1 MYKYNMY
8 VKINVLLLCAWPFKL
23 DVGDWGISVL
33 VNLRT
38 QLISYC
44 WYYEL
49 QIKKFTYEISAY
61 DTLEKSAGF
70 LNIDFNQSSFWLINN
85 LTINDY
91 FILHANMSIYL
102 EKKVVSNFS
111 NIG

>member
-1 MYKYNMY
+1 MPPVPPGSYAHDKYNMY

-49 QIKKFTYEISAY
+49 QIKKFTCEISAKISWI
-61 DTLEKSAGF
+61 LE
-70 LNIDFNQSSFWLINN
+70 
-85 LTINDY
+85 Y
-91 FILHANMSIYL
+91 
-102 EKKVVSNFS
+102 
-111 NIG
+111 